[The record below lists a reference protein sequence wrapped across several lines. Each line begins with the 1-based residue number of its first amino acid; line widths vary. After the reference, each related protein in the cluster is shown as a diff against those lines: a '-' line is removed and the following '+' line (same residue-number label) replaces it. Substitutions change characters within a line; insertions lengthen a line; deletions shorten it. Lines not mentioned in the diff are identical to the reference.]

1 MVSQMVTCFVVF
13 LLMQGVGDD
22 GTLRLL
28 IWEDAAR
35 LGTLN
40 SKIPSLSEV
49 AYQRRI
55 WGEVASSKM

>member
-1 MVSQMVTCFVVF
+1 MMHFAVF
-13 LLMQGVGDD
+13 LMPHGVKDD
-22 GTLRLL
+22 GTLSSSV
-28 IWEDAAR
+28 WEDMAR

-49 AYQRRI
+49 AYERGI